1 MAGSMN
7 GALLALGV
15 VGAVALAG
23 RVRRGSFAHGWHG
36 RARELLNAAADEQ
49 YVDSGDLIEVL
60 EAIKDDHSV
69 TGRTRARVVS
79 LLLGSQDEGYLDSG
93 EAMEAIEAALGHGSR
108 AIYGMSPDAAG
119 RTLRLGSGKPRSH
132 AGEALND
139 YRWHPQRALAQF
151 AVSKKK
157 GKGKGGSRA
166 FLLDSPDYTHY
177 VVHVPSMKIASGW
190 SYAEDA
196 KEALADMGSA
206 KAHCKVYTR
215 KYLRDNGRD
224 PRHNGNWASLAQFA
238 VSKKKGKGKGG
249 SRAFLL
255 DSPDYTHYVVHVPS
269 MKIASGWS
277 YAEDAKEALSELGR
291 DKSKFKVYTRKFL
304 REHGHDPR
312 DNRNWSSH
320 DEYLGMIGR
329 Y

>member
-1 MAGSMN
+1 MN

-93 EAMEAIEAALGHGSR
+93 EALEVIEMALKQGSR
-108 AIYGMSPDAAG
+108 SVY
-119 RTLRLGSGKPRSH
+119 
-132 AGEALND
+132 
-139 YRWHPQRALAQF
+139 
-151 AVSKKK
+151 
-157 GKGKGGSRA
+157 GKGKGSRA
-166 FLLDSPDYTHY
+166 YVIDDPEYTHY

-196 KEALADMGSA
+196 KEALADMGVA
-206 KAHCKVYTR
+206 KTHCKVYTR
-215 KYLRDNGRD
+215 KFLKDHGRD
-224 PRHNGNWASLAQFA
+224 PRSNGNWASRGQF
-238 VSKKKGKGKGG
+238 
-249 SRAFLL
+249 
-255 DSPDYTHYVVHVPS
+255 
-269 MKIASGWS
+269 
-277 YAEDAKEALSELGR
+277 
-291 DKSKFKVYTRKFL
+291 
-304 REHGHDPR
+304 
-312 DNRNWSSH
+312 
-320 DEYLGMIGR
+320 
-329 Y
+329 